1 MSVGNPQHAALRL
14 DSQIC
19 FPLYAAS
26 RLVTR
31 AYQPFLEPLG
41 ITYPQYIV
49 MLVLWEDAPCTV
61 SHIGARVLLN
71 TNTVTPLLKRLEQLG
86 LLERERR
93 KSDERVVEIRLTQA
107 GQALKAQC
115 ACIPAQLVKSTQF
128 PLEKAAAL
136 KQLLDELVLT
146 LGQEAA
152 QEPASESVVVPG
164 GE

>member
-1 MSVGNPQHAALRL
+1 MSISLNTSNPQDAALRL

-93 KSDERVVEIRLTQA
+93 KSDERVVEIRLTHA

-115 ACIPAQLVKSTQF
+115 ACIPTQLVKSTQF
-128 PLEKAAAL
+128 PLEKAHAL
-136 KQLLDELVLT
+136 KQLLDDLVLT
-146 LGQEAA
+146 LGQGGDEEA
-152 QEPASESVVVPG
+152 QE
-164 GE
+164 